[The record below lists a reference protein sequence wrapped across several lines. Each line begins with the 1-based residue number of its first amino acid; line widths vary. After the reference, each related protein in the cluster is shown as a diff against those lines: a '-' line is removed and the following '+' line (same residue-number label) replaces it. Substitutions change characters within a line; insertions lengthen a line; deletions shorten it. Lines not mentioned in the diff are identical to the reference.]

1 MININLLPESM
12 RKKETMPLSH
22 ILATLGMAAVLALLV
37 HFITQYYFDTIP
49 TLQSRIAARQR
60 EKATLT
66 QQVEELKKINT
77 EIDRMNAFVSSVKG
91 LYKGRTVWAK
101 ILSDLKGIANFDPTI
116 SQYNPDMRYLWFK
129 DLNGKED
136 SLTLNAFATAS
147 TQVVAMQMGERLLE
161 GLRSYTPVTLP
172 EKDEEERL
180 TEELRR
186 AVAEHE
192 AERRDRPDLPMQGP
206 RELTIRQ
213 RLEEIK
219 TIKSGGIALLPFEEL
234 LVKGSIQLKNAAW
247 TAAPLPK
254 GFSTTKEDPGGELF
268 PRMAWTF
275 ALDMKFKK

>member
-12 RKKETMPLSH
+12 RKKESMPLST
-22 ILATLGMAAVLALLV
+22 ILATLALAAILALLV
-37 HFITQYYFDTIP
+37 HFVTQYHFDLIP
-49 TLQSRIAARQR
+49 GLQSRIEARQR
-60 EKATLT
+60 EKAALT
-66 QQVEELKKINT
+66 AQLEELKKLNA
-77 EIDRMNAFVSSVKG
+77 EIDRMGAFVNAVKS

-101 ILSDLKGIANFDPTI
+101 ILSDLKGIVNFDQAM

-129 DLNGKED
+129 DLSGKE
-136 SLTLNAFATAS
+136 SGLTLNALATAS
-147 TQVVAMQMGERLLE
+147 TQVVAMQLGERLLE

-180 TEELRR
+180 NEELRR

-192 AERRDRPDLPMQGP
+192 AERRDRPDLPVQGP

-219 TIKSGGIALLPFEEL
+219 TIKSGGIALMPFSDL

-247 TAAPLPK
+247 TSAPVPK
-254 GFSTTKEDPGGELF
+254 GYNAAKEDQGGELF
-268 PRMAWTF
+268 PKMAWSF
-275 ALDMKFKK
+275 AVDMQLQK